1 MRLDLLPLLSGGIL
15 GDHGVLSSLGPVHQP
30 VRPLYRLGDR
40 LLLRHDASHA
50 DGDMLAALAAR
61 YAHCPQPPLNVSQH
75 GGKGRLLHARQQQQ
89 KLIAAVAHQRAAAA
103 YYLIDGIRQHP
114 QRVVAH
120 LMAIYVVI
128 QLQIVHID
136 ERYTAAVY
144 LIAHIPLVMVA
155 AQRAGQRV
163 YLLLLG
169 VPPGDDQHIVADP
182 VDADVILPA
191 AHTALTEPQAKA
203 LVSLLFVEK
212 APQVFAA
219 EIAHPHAFFRRH
231 TAVIP
236 KDVTQ
241 LLYGVPFILQPTG
254 QVGFPDPQLSPGPV
268 IFTYGVAD
276 RQQCRDKGFLL
287 DHG

>member
-1 MRLDLLPLLSGGIL
+1 
-15 GDHGVLSSLGPVHQP
+15 
-30 VRPLYRLGDR
+30 
-40 LLLRHDASHA
+40 
-50 DGDMLAALAAR
+50 
-61 YAHCPQPPLNVSQH
+61 
-75 GGKGRLLHARQQQQ
+75 
-89 KLIAAVAHQRAAAA
+89 
-103 YYLIDGIRQHP
+103 
-114 QRVVAH
+114 
-120 LMAIYVVI
+120 MAIHVVI

-144 LIAHIPLVMVA
+144 LIAHLPLVMVA

-163 YLLLLG
+163 YLLLLCI
-169 VPPGDDQHIVADP
+169 PSGDDQHFVVDP

-191 AHTALTEPQAKA
+191 AYAALPEPQAKA

-212 APQVFAA
+212 APQVIAA
-219 EIAHPHAFFRRH
+219 EIAHPHAFLRQH

-241 LLYGVPFILQPTG
+241 LLYGVPFVLQPTG
-254 QVGFPDPQLSPGPV
+254 QTGFPDPQLSPCPV

-287 DHG
+287 DHGWTSVPIISALL